1 MIQKIKDIFTYM
13 NERGIPVPQARD
25 HGRPSVSLTL
35 LILSSIMV
43 VLGIINFTI
52 PRLNWDVNGW
62 LALAWFVTNAV
73 IYNNRG
79 ARISKDGIEISSN
92 NNSQEN
98 KRLT

>member
-1 MIQKIKDIFTYM
+1 MINKLKELLKYS
-13 NERGIPVPQARD
+13 NEHGIPVPQARD

-35 LILSSIMV
+35 LIISSIMV

-52 PRLNWDVNGW
+52 PRLNWGVNGW

-79 ARISKDGIEISSN
+79 AKISKDGIEIT
-92 NNSQEN
+92 QN
-98 KRLT
+98 KLDNKHKE